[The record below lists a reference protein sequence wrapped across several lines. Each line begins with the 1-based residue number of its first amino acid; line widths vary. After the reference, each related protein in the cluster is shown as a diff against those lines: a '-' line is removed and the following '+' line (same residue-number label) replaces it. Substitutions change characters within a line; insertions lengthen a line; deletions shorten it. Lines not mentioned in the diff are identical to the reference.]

1 MSTSHK
7 VSEIQYRGDVYT
19 SSSSLNMLLPF
30 LCCWTWH
37 ALSVSSVGSLVS
49 LISLYKSPWFTD
61 TSHVGPL
68 LEVEDNRDSKSL
80 SDCYLKWLMFLPQIS
95 LKNTTAWSV
104 SYYEHSVLF
113 MYNPY
118 VHKIYIYNRFC
129 VVSLIARLL
138 RKLLNFH
145 FGTVLHVCNGH
156 CLMQLN
162 PNTKPYVNHSML
174 YVTCCIIQ

>member
-1 MSTSHK
+1 MFTHHHLVWTCYFPSYVAELGMHFL
-7 VSEIQYRGDVYT
+7 
-19 SSSSLNMLLPF
+19 SLQ
-30 LCCWTWH
+30 WAVW
-37 ALSVSSVGSLVS
+37 
-49 LISLYKSPWFTD
+49 SPLFHCTNPPD
-61 TSHVGPL
+61 LQTPHVGPL